1 MKIDKIINDK
11 DEIDEVTKS
20 FFSTF
25 TNKGKL
31 PRVELLKNHCIERVL
46 ISKNTNGHTEIYDL
60 HSFIQSRLTIL
71 TNGTLLDFEEKEL
84 TEVTIVKGYIAQ
96 RISEYK
102 KEGILNNVRF
112 YETGSK
118 MFQFLKIDGH
128 WKISSLIWN
137 DN

>member
-1 MKIDKIINDK
+1 MSNIIIRNDK
-11 DEIDEVTKS
+11 EEINEITKL

-25 TNKGKL
+25 TNKGKS
-31 PRVELLKNHCIERVL
+31 PCIELLENLCIERVI
-46 ISKNTNGHTEIYDL
+46 ISKNTNGQTEIYDL
-60 HSFIQSRLTIL
+60 HSFIQPRLTIL

-84 TEVTIVKGYIAQ
+84 TETTIVKGNIAQ

-102 KEGILNNVRF
+102 KEGNLNNVRF
-112 YETGSK
+112 YETGTK
-118 MFQFLKIDGH
+118 MFQFLKINGH